1 MDRNKSFRI
10 HLAGACDR
18 LICRARRIDY
28 TPLLLCWAAAVF
40 YCVLCAL
47 MKRNPVGASGY
58 CTYTLQALAW
68 RDGRIALTQDYPWL
82 ELAIYQGQ
90 YYVSFPPV
98 PSIPLYLLTF
108 FFGQSTPDNLLVKL
122 YMLLGVLAIY
132 HMLRRAGYDKAV
144 AAGIALFCS
153 AGSCLLALTLNGA
166 VWYQAQLLAY
176 CLTCLALALMY
187 ADHPTPALLLYAL
200 AVGCRPFNV
209 MYGPVLYLMYA
220 LKHLRQG
227 VSWKTL
233 LRRLLPGTLLGLCVA
248 AAYALYNYARFG
260 NPLEFGH
267 NYLPEFSTQGGTQ
280 FSLGHIG
287 KNVKTFILG
296 SPLNTSLDGY
306 QLPQFGFSF
315 IIASPVFIVLI
326 IQCLIDLFS
335 RRFSLLKLCVMVCF
349 LLHLA
354 LLLMHRTFGGYQ
366 FGARYTCDLLP
377 YAALY
382 LALPGRRRCLHAW
395 EWCLL
400 LAAIGFCLYG
410 TVQMAL

>member
-1 MDRNKSFRI
+1 MNGKKSFHL

-18 LICRARRIDY
+18 LVCRARRIDY
-28 TPLLLCWAAAVF
+28 TPLLLCWATAIF
-40 YCVLCAL
+40 YGVLCAL
-47 MKRNPVGASGY
+47 MNRDALGASGY

-68 RDGRIALTQDYPWL
+68 RDGRMALTQDYPWL
-82 ELAIYQGQ
+82 ELAIYEGQ

-98 PSIPLYLLTF
+98 PSVPLYLLTF
-108 FFGQSTPDNLLVKL
+108 LFGQSTPDNLLVKL
-122 YMLLGVLAIY
+122 YMLGGVLAVY
-132 HMLRRAGYDKAV
+132 HMLRKAGYDKPGAV
-144 AAGIALFCS
+144 GIALFCS
-153 AGSCLLALTLNGA
+153 LGSCLMALTLNGA

-176 CLTCLALALMY
+176 LLTCLALMLMY

-209 MYGPVLYLMYA
+209 MYGPVLYLMYV
-220 LKHLRQG
+220 LKHLKSG
-227 VSWKTL
+227 VSWKAL
-233 LRRLLPGTLLGLCVA
+233 VLHLLPGTLLGLCVA
-248 AAYALYNYARFG
+248 AAYALYNTARFG

-280 FSLGHIG
+280 FSLSHVW

-296 SPLNTSLDGY
+296 SPLTASLDGY

-315 IIASPVFIVLI
+315 VIASPVFAVLI
-326 IQCLIDLFS
+326 IQCLIDLIK
-335 RRFSLLKLCVMVCF
+335 RRFSLLKLGIIICF
-349 LLHLA
+349 LVQLM

-382 LALPGRRRCLHAW
+382 LALPGRKRSLHVW